1 MDDEKIWAFL
11 AVFIV
16 FIIILSLVL
25 YIVESIFLSKV
36 FKKAGV
42 PGYIAWIP
50 VWNYWQ
56 IFELGGQKGYLS
68 LLSFASIF
76 ISSIAQ
82 QFGEGA
88 YLGVSFIAGVASIAG
103 LVFYIMAMINIGR
116 NFGKPDFF
124 VLVGV
129 FFNPI
134 WLGILAFD
142 KSTWQG
148 VNHSQAQTAS
158 VAFSQNLQS
167 QYANNPNM
175 HQPAQQA
182 PAYMPPTNMNQ
193 MPQTPQ
199 QPVAVPPQQNP
210 APNPEN
216 QPPQPPAPIQ

>member
-1 MDDEKIWAFL
+1 MSENDTQGLVIIASILLF
-11 AVFIV
+11 
-16 FIIILSLVL
+16 FIIIFLVFYVITSL
-25 YIVESIFLSKV
+25 FLSKV

-56 IFELGGQKGYLS
+56 IFELGGVKGYLS

-82 QFGEGA
+82 QLGEGA
-88 YLGVSFIAGVASIAG
+88 YLGISFIAGVASIAG
-103 LVFYIMAMINIGR
+103 LVFYIKAMINIGR
-116 NFGKPDFF
+116 NFGKPDVF
-124 VLVGV
+124 VLLGV

-148 VNHSQAQTAS
+148 VNHSQAQTGS
-158 VAFSQNLQS
+158 VAFAQNLQS
-167 QYANNPNM
+167 PYANNPNM
-175 HQPAQQA
+175 QQPAQQA

-199 QPVAVPPQQNP
+199 QPVAMPQQQNP
-210 APNPEN
+210 NPNPEN
-216 QPPQPPAPIQ
+216 QIP